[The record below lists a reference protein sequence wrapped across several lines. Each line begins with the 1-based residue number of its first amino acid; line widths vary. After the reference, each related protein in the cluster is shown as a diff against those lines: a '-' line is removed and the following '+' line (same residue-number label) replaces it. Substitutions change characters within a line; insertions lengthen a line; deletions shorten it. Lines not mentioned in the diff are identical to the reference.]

1 LGAGCDTRIDFIFI
15 IKILKKQ
22 EFPEYQNRY
31 YLEGAN
37 IQKFIIPFFGQYTA
51 GVENI
56 EELFEQKGKC
66 KYSQIYIKHQKFI
79 EKIKKLKHNQD
90 HYEYRKT
97 EIKL

>member
-1 LGAGCDTRIDFIFI
+1 M
-15 IKILKKQ
+15 
-22 EFPEYQNRY
+22 
-31 YLEGAN
+31 EGAN

-79 EKIKKLKHNQD
+79 EKIKILNQAED
-90 HYEYRKT
+90 HDHYRKT
-97 EIKL
+97 EIKLRSNEMENFPLFRRACTCKIKVSENVFQKIKY